1 MDVFLTLEK
10 KLPKIG
16 NQIEK
21 SKQIGVEYPTKVRR
35 PIEFLHSIGITDLDP
50 VPIEPGRFYPFGE
63 VWDSWQCE
71 CRRQKGGAPD
81 RAGTQ
86 ATAS

>member
-10 KLPKIG
+10 KLPAIG

-21 SKQIGVEYPTKVRR
+21 SKGISVEYPTKVCR
-35 PIEFLHSIGITDLDP
+35 PIEFLHSIGITDLDL

-63 VWDSWQCE
+63 VWDRWQCD
-71 CRRQKGGAPD
+71 CREQMGLP
-81 RAGTQ
+81 T
-86 ATAS
+86 